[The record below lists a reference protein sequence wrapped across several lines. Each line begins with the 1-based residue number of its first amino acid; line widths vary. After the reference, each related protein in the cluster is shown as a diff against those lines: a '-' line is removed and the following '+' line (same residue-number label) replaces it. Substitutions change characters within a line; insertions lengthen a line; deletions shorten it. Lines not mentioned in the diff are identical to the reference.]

1 MRPHACMR
9 ARREDGAAA
18 VEFALVV
25 PFLLLLL
32 FGIISY
38 GYMLSFRQALSQSAA
53 EGARAAA
60 VSSRASTDEQTQTA
74 ALNALNQALET
85 YGVTCNGSHIT
96 RDGVPAGTCSVTI
109 DSCANNVSKR
119 CATVLLDYAY
129 KDNAPIPTFPGVGLV
144 LPASLDYA
152 AVAEVG

>member
-1 MRPHACMR
+1 MRLHACMR

-25 PFLLLLL
+25 PLLLLLL

-60 VSSRASTDEQTQTA
+60 VSPTTSTEEQTQAA

-85 YGVTCNGSHIT
+85 YGVSCNGTSMT
-96 RDGVPAGTCSVTI
+96 FDGCRPGPA
-109 DSCANNVSKR
+109 R
-119 CATVLLDYAY
+119 
-129 KDNAPIPTFPGVGLV
+129 
-144 LPASLDYA
+144 
-152 AVAEVG
+152 

>member
-1 MRPHACMR
+1 MRLHACMR
-9 ARREDGAAA
+9 PRREDGAAA

-25 PFLLLLL
+25 PLLLVLL

-60 VSSRASTDEQTQTA
+60 VSPSTSTEEQTMTS

-85 YGVTCNGSHIT
+85 YGVACNGTSMT
-96 RDGVPAGTCSVTI
+96 YDGVPAGSCSVTI
-109 DSCANNVSKR
+109 DTCANNLSKR
-119 CATVLLDYAY
+119 CATVALDYEY
-129 KDNAPIPTFPGVGLV
+129 RENSPIPTFPGVGLV